1 MKLGQAEGT
10 PEEIKGFLE
19 NHGMDPKKYFEPAS
33 APMNNA
39 WYFLPAVLLLFAVS
53 SLLFCNWLS
62 PSGKTFFFILGS
74 VAFLWGAV
82 LSYIQAKSVWLAGG
96 VALFGVLIML
106 VSMGAMSPMQMFEY
120 ANKAVESKT
129 QASK

>member
-1 MKLGQAEGT
+1 M
-10 PEEIKGFLE
+10 
-19 NHGMDPKKYFEPAS
+19 
-33 APMNNA
+33 
-39 WYFLPAVLLLFAVS
+39 
-53 SLLFCNWLS
+53 
-62 PSGKTFFFILGS
+62 
-74 VAFLWGAV
+74 WGAV